1 MQSRLAQ
8 ARVQAEAEESAA
20 SAQAQ
25 PAKQQQPSVQPEPQP
40 QPAPPPIPPPQQQ
53 QESAQES
60 SAVLRSLLGIGQPP
74 AIGASGPAPSKRGAA
89 GKAAASAPP
98 PASKP
103 AKRVMWADEV
113 EEIDEPPVAEVA
125 AASTAST
132 DAAAGAA
139 AFAARGTA
147 AFRGGDYAAAL
158 SFYTEARLG
167 YMPRAARA
175 IGAQLT
181 DASAWHR
188 ALQAL
193 SVRPNDA
200 QLLCNRS
207 AAAHGLGLF
216 DAAHADAVAA
226 AEVAPGRAQCHM
238 RHGTA
243 AAALRRWPEAA
254 AAYERAL
261 AIKPGADDARQR
273 LAMVQAAMLSETPTS
288 KAAALLDV
296 VTPPGVSPEPAR
308 ASDPED
314 GVDCAAVHSVAEI
327 LRDAA
332 TARGESGIRVAAP
345 VTDADA
351 DAAALAAALAAAAR
365 CGDALSARAAAL
377 AARVA
382 QLEAEL
388 AAAHG
393 AQCAHCGRCALPSYF

>member
-1 MQSRLAQ
+1 M
-8 ARVQAEAEESAA
+8 
-20 SAQAQ
+20 
-25 PAKQQQPSVQPEPQP
+25 
-40 QPAPPPIPPPQQQ
+40 
-53 QESAQES
+53 
-60 SAVLRSLLGIGQPP
+60 
-74 AIGASGPAPSKRGAA
+74 
-89 GKAAASAPP
+89 
-98 PASKP
+98 
-103 AKRVMWADEV
+103 
-113 EEIDEPPVAEVA
+113 
-125 AASTAST
+125 
-132 DAAAGAA
+132 
-139 AFAARGTA
+139 
-147 AFRGGDYAAAL
+147 
-158 SFYTEARLG
+158 
-167 YMPRAARA
+167 
-175 IGAQLT
+175 
-181 DASAWHR
+181 
-188 ALQAL
+188 
-193 SVRPNDA
+193 RPNDA

-273 LAMVQAAMLSETPTS
+273 LAMVQAAMLAETPTS

-308 ASDPED
+308 ASDSED
-314 GVDCAAVHSVAEI
+314 GGGGDCAPGASVAEI